1 MNTQRIAAFIAALT
15 IIGTNSGLPVQA
27 QTYYGNA
34 HYHHYHHHTYFQRHP
49 YQKTGLIGAGAG
61 AAAGALLGG
70 RGGIVK
76 GAVLGGGAGL
86 GYQYLKR
93 RGTFN

>member
-1 MNTQRIAAFIAALT
+1 MNTQQRVATVIAALT
-15 IIGTNSGLPVQA
+15 ISGASSGLPVQA
-27 QTYYGNA
+27 ETYYGNV
-34 HYHHYHHHTYFQRHP
+34 HHHYHHHTYFQRHP